1 MGEHH
6 TGGNLAM
13 RCLKAQKK
21 NKENPSASLRRAR
34 ALQPQK
40 SRFVNALAAKMSG
53 GSESYVDIGTIGP
66 EG

>member
-1 MGEHH
+1 
-6 TGGNLAM
+6 M